1 MLGLR
6 NEVGMKSNCW
16 FETYIA
22 VGVVRLVGR
31 YSILEEVIRDNIFPN
46 SFRVGIVFV
55 VSIFFRKYSG
65 HSQ

>member
-31 YSILEEVIRDNIFPN
+31 YSILEEVIRDNI
-46 SFRVGIVFV
+46 
-55 VSIFFRKYSG
+55 
-65 HSQ
+65 SQIRSELELFLS